1 MNDDGYARRG
11 KRVLDVAVSGA
22 ALAVSWPLLLGVA
35 AVVRTQL
42 GAPVLFRQRRPG
54 RGGRPFTIL
63 KFRTMTDA
71 RGPDGS
77 LLSDGERLTRVGRWL
92 RHSSLDELPE
102 LINVLLG
109 DMSLVGPRPLLER
122 YRPYFSTRERT
133 RETVRPGITG
143 LAQVLGRNHLP
154 WRERLEADA
163 RYVET
168 LSLRGDVRILL
179 ESVLAVLSARGVE
192 QDAPAAMDDLNVERR
207 LRVRELGPEHAQE
220 LVDLHRASFDP
231 SELETTIFAGH
242 GVARYY
248 ADVLGEGAEHSALG
262 AFERDTLV
270 GYAHIREQSGR
281 SHLNQIATYPH
292 ARGRGV
298 GRALF
303 EAWERRAQSSVLS
316 LDVRAGAPAAA
327 WYRRRGFQPRTQ
339 AVLWRIPRSGHADAR
354 LGRLEASAEDVA
366 RHRRYG
372 FSRAVVRGAAQ
383 PLVVGCLGEHEL
395 RIDAACPP
403 DALEAARAAVPQRR
417 LLVLGDGEPPLRD
430 AQRLHTVLRM
440 ERHTS

>member
-54 RGGRPFTIL
+54 RDGRPFTIL

-71 RGPDGS
+71 RDESGA

-92 RHSSLDELPE
+92 RRSSLDELPE
-102 LINVLLG
+102 LLNVLRG
-109 DMSLVGPRPLLER
+109 DMSLVGPRPLLDR
-122 YRPYFSTRERT
+122 YRPFFSTREQT
-133 RETVRPGITG
+133 RESVRPGITG

-154 WRERLEADA
+154 WSERLEADA

-168 LSLRGDVRILL
+168 LSLRRDVRILL
-179 ESVLAVLSARGVE
+179 DTVLAVASARGVE

-207 LRVRELGPEHAQE
+207 LRLAPLGPQHAE
-220 LVDLHRASFDP
+220 DLVELHRASFEP
-231 SELETTIFAGH
+231 EELETTIFAGH

-248 ADVLGEGAEHSALG
+248 ADVLGEGGEHSALG

-281 SHLNQIATYPH
+281 SHLNQIATSPH

-303 EAWERRAQSSVLS
+303 EAWERRARSPVLS
-316 LDVRAGAPAAA
+316 LEVREGAPAAA
-327 WYRRRGFQPRTQ
+327 WYRRRGFQSRTR
-339 AVLWRIPRSGHADAR
+339 AVLWRIPPASGTGAR
-354 LGRLEASAEDVA
+354 AERLEASSEDVA
-366 RHRRYG
+366 QHRRYG
-372 FSRAVVRGAAQ
+372 FSRAVVRGASG
-383 PLVVGCLGEHEL
+383 PLVVGRLGEHDL

-403 DALEAARAAVPQRR
+403 DVLEAARAVVPQRR
-417 LLVLGDGEPPLRD
+417 LLVIGGGRPPRRD

-440 ERHTS
+440 ERGAP

>member
-1 MNDDGYARRG
+1 VNDDGYARRG

-35 AVVRTQL
+35 ALVRTQL

-54 RGGRPFTIL
+54 RHGRPFTIL

-71 RGPDGS
+71 RDEGGA

-92 RHSSLDELPE
+92 RRSSLDELPE
-102 LINVLLG
+102 LLNVLRG
-109 DMSLVGPRPLLER
+109 DMSLVGPRPLLDR
-122 YRPYFSTRERT
+122 YRPFFSTRERT
-133 RETVRPGITG
+133 RESVRPGITG
-143 LAQVLGRNHLP
+143 LAQVLGRNQLP
-154 WRERLEADA
+154 WSERLEADA

-168 LSLRGDVRILL
+168 MSLRRDVRILL
-179 ESVLAVLSARGVE
+179 DTVLAVASARGVE

-207 LRVRELGPEHAQE
+207 LRVTSLGPQHAE
-220 LVDLHRASFDP
+220 DLVELHRASFEP
-231 SELETTIFAGH
+231 AELETTIFAGH

-248 ADVLGEGAEHSALG
+248 ADVLGEGGEHSAIG

-270 GYAHIREQSGR
+270 GYAHIRDQPGR
-281 SHLNQIATYPH
+281 SHLNQIAISPH
-292 ARGRGV
+292 VRGRGV

-303 EAWERRAQSSVLS
+303 EAWERRARSSVMT
-316 LDVRAGAPAAA
+316 LDVREGAPAAA
-327 WYRRRGFQPRTQ
+327 WYRRQGFQSRTR
-339 AVLWRIPRSGHADAR
+339 AVLWRVPRAAGTRAR
-354 LGRLEASAEDVA
+354 AARLEASADDVA
-366 RHRRYG
+366 QHRRYG
-372 FSRAVVRGAAQ
+372 FSRAVVRSETL
-383 PLVVGCLGEHEL
+383 PLDVGCLGEHDL

-417 LLVLGDGEPPLRD
+417 LLVVGGGDPPRSD

-440 ERHTS
+440 ERGLP